1 MNLAVTGQPGQQ
13 LTLNMR
19 LSSYANWHNYNF
31 GASPGV
37 FAALQKVAQS
47 PASEVL
53 FVQGASGL
61 GKTHLLQATAQAA
74 IDLEWQVGYLAAD
87 ELLAMGAEAGAEML
101 AGFEQFQL
109 LCIDDIDLLSQDPKW
124 CEILFHLYNAN
135 QQLGH
140 GLLIS
145 SSQTAHNLVC
155 ALPDLQSRL
164 QLALMLPLH
173 ELDESGQVAQLVER
187 AHQIGLNIT
196 TDVAHFICLHSQR
209 NMGAIMSVL
218 YKLDAASWQ
227 EKRKLTI
234 PFIKQTMQW

>member
-1 MNLAVTGQPGQQ
+1 MNLAVTDQPGQQ

-37 FAALQKVAQS
+37 LAALQKVAQS
-47 PASEVL
+47 SSSEVL
-53 FVQGASGL
+53 LVQGANGL

-74 IDLEWQVGYLAAD
+74 IDLDWQVGYLAAN

-109 LCIDDIDLLSQDPKW
+109 LCIDDVDLLCQDSQW

-135 QQLGH
+135 QDLGH
-140 GLLIS
+140 RLLIS
-145 SSQTAHNLVC
+145 SAHTAHNLQC

-173 ELDESGQVAQLVER
+173 ELDESEQVLQLIER
-187 AHQIGLNIT
+187 AHQIGLNIST
-196 TDVAHFICLHSQR
+196 EVAHFICLHSKR
-209 NMGAIMSVL
+209 NMGEIMSVL
-218 YKLDAASWQ
+218 YTLDTASWQ